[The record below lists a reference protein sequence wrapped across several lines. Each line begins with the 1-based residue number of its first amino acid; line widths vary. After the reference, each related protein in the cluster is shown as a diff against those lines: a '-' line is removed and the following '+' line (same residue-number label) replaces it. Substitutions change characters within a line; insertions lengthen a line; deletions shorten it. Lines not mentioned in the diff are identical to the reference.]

1 MKNLSF
7 KFVFITLVVFSMI
20 SLALYVLNV
29 PVLLVPVFSTVFT
42 LFYSEKKVKHRM
54 FYLFCAFVV
63 YSQFSTPL
71 PLPFL
76 IFVSVQIYLLTV
88 SFFASTAFDF
98 SLTAL
103 LNSILS
109 AIVITFY
116 RSLYLY
122 VFTGSSH
129 IVNAAFSI
137 LFSSVILI
145 FFYNIFKP
153 SVDTLFTKDSWL

>member
-7 KFVFITLVVFSMI
+7 KFVFITLIVFSMI

-42 LFYSEKKVKHRM
+42 IFYSEKKVKHRL
-54 FYLFCAFVV
+54 FYLFCAFAV

-109 AIVITFY
+109 AIVISLY

-137 LFSSVILI
+137 MFSSVLLILL
-145 FFYNIFKP
+145 YNIFKP